1 MSAEIFPGALR
12 VLTGTYAAL
21 CQWLTQFA
29 ITKALPYIFSSFG
42 YGTWFFFA
50 AWMMVATIWTY
61 FCLPETKGLTI
72 DQMDTL
78 LYVSLSLRHLR
89 ITDTIVVAITVMFV
103 KMIQRSMWSLSKE
116 WSRLKEYKMLLPEVD
131 QYLFVET
138 DP

>member
-1 MSAEIFPGALR
+1 
-12 VLTGTYAAL
+12 
-21 CQWLTQFA
+21 
-29 ITKALPYIFSSFG
+29 
-42 YGTWFFFA
+42 
-50 AWMMVATIWTY
+50 MVATIWTY